1 MRLGLKI
8 FAIMALLALAATIAG
23 ISIAAAFYD
32 PTLRILGIC
41 GFIAAAIVTVLV
53 LFSINHF
60 IIKPLNMV
68 AEAIKRLAK
77 GDVKAPVP
85 TGHDDEIGEM
95 AKAIEAFQ
103 HQAVAANSL
112 TTEITN
118 DVGRIA
124 VAAGQASNAVSQVSD
139 GSNLQLNSLR
149 KTAAASARARSP
161 SPMSPKTPISPASRP
176 PRPRLWPPTA

>member
-23 ISIAAAFYD
+23 ISIAAAFYE

-41 GFIAAAIVTVLV
+41 GFVAAAIVTVLV

-68 AEAIKRLAK
+68 AEAIKKLAK

-85 TGHDDEIGEM
+85 TGRDDEIGEM
-95 AKAIEAFQ
+95 AKAIQAFQ
-103 HQAVAANSL
+103 HQAVAADFADDRNH
-112 TTEITN
+112 
-118 DVGRIA
+118 
-124 VAAGQASNAVSQVSD
+124 Q
-139 GSNLQLNSLR
+139 
-149 KTAAASARARSP
+149 
-161 SPMSPKTPISPASRP
+161 
-176 PRPRLWPPTA
+176 